1 MGWGIDVGL
10 ATLAGGAL
18 SAVGGLYSAKQS
30 AKASQEINEKQI
42 EWEREKATHAHQWE
56 MQDLRAAGLNPLLA
70 ANSGAKTGSITAVQ
84 PDTSGYAKA
93 GNAIASAIQLQNENK
108 RVENETKAT
117 SAQAELNQAQAMQTY
132 AQNKWIDPKEKA
144 HLEQTFKTISN
155 IKANT
160 AETAAR
166 IDNIKKDIE
175 LKEAQ
180 KWRTYHQNQ
189 LDDAEKDYKRKQ
201 GKYYEVEAIS
211 KAIGGLPGISAYK
224 AVSKYK
230 GKR

>member
-1 MGWGIDVGL
+1 MGWGLDVGL

-30 AKASQEINEKQI
+30 AKASEEINERQI

-56 MQDLRAAGLNPLLA
+56 MQDLRAAGLNPILA
-70 ANSGAKTGSITAVQ
+70 AHSGAQTGSISAVQ
-84 PDTSGYAKA
+84 PDTSGYAQA
-93 GNAIASAIQLQNENK
+93 GNAIATAIQLQNENK

-117 SAQAELNQAQAMQTY
+117 SAQAELNQAQAVKTY
-132 AQNKWIDPKEKA
+132 TENKWISPRERA
-144 HLEQTFKTISN
+144 HLEHVFETISN

-160 AETAAR
+160 AKTQAE
-166 IDNIKKDIE
+166 IDNIKKDVE

-189 LDDAEKDYKRKQ
+189 LDDAQRNEIEY
-201 GKYYEVEAIS
+201 GKKGTSY
-211 KAIGGLPGISAYK
+211 IGT
-224 AVSKYK
+224 K
-230 GKR
+230 GAKKTYGKIYDSQ